1 MMMARDQRKGVAVM
15 EWLGTQARWISGWI
29 EAILW
34 AATWLAILAGLAY
47 EGGRRAMAR
56 ATGMLSGLLARTTG
70 RSRGRLL
77 RVPVAVIAVAL
88 ALASPAVAGQ
98 GWWWG
103 SPITPG
109 FDRNTVIRVAGTASR
124 VDIVS
129 RGGPSTLRLDTAD
142 ESFTV
147 MLAPGWYLA
156 ELRAD
161 IRSGDPLIVEGS
173 KMMDRRQQV
182 YLVAARITNQRTGAV
197 LELRDEAGRPRWM
210 GGPRPGPMVR

>member
-1 MMMARDQRKGVAVM
+1 MDTLNQ
-15 EWLGTQARWISGWI
+15 TI
-29 EAILW
+29 ELALW
-34 AATWLAILAGLAY
+34 AITCVGLLLGLLLRIGEVMY
-47 EGGRRAMAR
+47 RVISWGRRACFHGR
-56 ATGMLSGLLARTTG
+56 LV
-70 RSRGRLL
+70 RSRTMALVLAGILAASL
-77 RVPVAVIAVAL
+77 TVPVPVL
-88 ALASPAVAGQ
+88 AGQ

-210 GGPRPGPMVR
+210 GSRSSGRFWQ

>member
-1 MMMARDQRKGVAVM
+1 MARDQRKGVAVM
-15 EWLGTQARWISGWI
+15 EWLGIQARWISGWI

-47 EGGRRAMAR
+47 EGGRKAMAR
-56 ATGMLSGLLARTTG
+56 ATGMLGGLLARTTG
-70 RSRGRLL
+70 RPRGRLL
-77 RVPVAVIAVAL
+77 RIPVAVIVAAL
-88 ALASPAVAGQ
+88 AFASPAVAGQ

-103 SPITPG
+103 SPINPG
-109 FDRNTVIRVAGTASR
+109 FDRNTVIQVTGTASQ
-124 VDIVS
+124 VDIVT
-129 RGGPSTLRLDTAD
+129 RGGPSTLRLDTSG

-147 MLAPGWYLA
+147 MLGPGWYLA
-156 ELRAD
+156 EIHAD
-161 IRSGDPLIVEGS
+161 IRPGDPLIVEGS

-210 GGPRPGPMVR
+210 GGRTSGRSWQ

>member
-1 MMMARDQRKGVAVM
+1 MMTAKDQRKGVAVM
-15 EWLGTQARWISGWI
+15 EWLGTQGQWISEWI
-29 EAILW
+29 EATLW
-34 AATWLAILAGLAY
+34 TATWLAILAGLAY
-47 EGGRRAMAR
+47 EGGRRGMAR
-56 ATGMLSGLLARTTG
+56 AARVMGGLLPRGSG
-70 RSRGRLL
+70 RAGRHLL
-77 RVPVAVIAVAL
+77 HIPVAIVAA
-88 ALASPAVAGQ
+88 ALVLPSPADAGQ

-161 IRSGDPLIVEGS
+161 IRSGDPLTVEGS

-210 GGPRPGPMVR
+210 GSRSSGRFWQ

>member
-1 MMMARDQRKGVAVM
+1 MDALNQ
-15 EWLGTQARWISGWI
+15 TI
-29 EAILW
+29 EFALW
-34 AATWLAILAGLAY
+34 AITCVGLLLGLLLRIGEVMYRVIAW
-47 EGGRRAMAR
+47 GRRACFHGR
-56 ATGMLSGLLARTTG
+56 LARPRAMALVLAGVLAASLT
-70 RSRGRLL
+70 
-77 RVPVAVIAVAL
+77 VPVPAL
-88 ALASPAVAGQ
+88 AGQ

-210 GGPRPGPMVR
+210 GGRPSSRSWQ

>member
-1 MMMARDQRKGVAVM
+1 M

-34 AATWLAILAGLAY
+34 AATWLAILAGLAH

-70 RSRGRLL
+70 RPRGRLL

-88 ALASPAVAGQ
+88 AFASPAVAGQ

-103 SPITPG
+103 SPINPG
-109 FDRNTVIRVAGTASR
+109 FDRNTVIQVTGTASQ

-129 RGGPSTLRLDTAD
+129 RGGPSTLRLDTSG

-147 MLAPGWYLA
+147 MLGPGWYLA
-156 ELRAD
+156 EIHAD
-161 IRSGDPLIVEGS
+161 IRPGDPLIVEGS
-173 KMMDRRQQV
+173 KIMDRRQQV
-182 YLVAARITNQRTGAV
+182 YLVAARVTIQRTGAV
-197 LELRDEAGRPRWM
+197 LELRDEAGRPLWM
-210 GGPRPGPMVR
+210 SGRPSGRMQP